1 MNTTLLRM
9 ARKHF
14 NSDLVPAY
22 INKSNRKKWVRMIR
36 ILGPKWQAIQ
46 GRKEAQQ

>member
-1 MNTTLLRM
+1 MNVSLLRM

-14 NSDLVPAY
+14 NSDLVPDRT
-22 INKSNRKKWVRMIR
+22 NRHNRRQWVRSLR
-36 ILGPKWQAIQ
+36 ILGDKWQAVQ